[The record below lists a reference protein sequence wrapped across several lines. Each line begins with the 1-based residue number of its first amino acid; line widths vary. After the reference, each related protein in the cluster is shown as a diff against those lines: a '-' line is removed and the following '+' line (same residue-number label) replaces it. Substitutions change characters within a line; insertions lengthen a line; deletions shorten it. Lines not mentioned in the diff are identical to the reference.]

1 MIEIFA
7 GMEFK
12 TRSIE
17 VIGPAGALEGQ
28 VLYLMDVPLAK
39 FLVLL
44 NHMV

>member
-1 MIEIFA
+1 MIEILA
-7 GMEFK
+7 GMEVK

-17 VIGPAGALEGQ
+17 VIGPMGALEGQ